1 MVSICL
7 RKFTGHSLGFFSFA
21 LAFFIIFCR
30 FHSGFFLSP
39 LPFSL
44 LLVNFAQVFSF
55 APAFCNKLLVIINF
69 FSNNELFVI
78 NMLKVYFLC
87 EFLLFMC
94 LNGKTLIWIR
104 TNFFTA
110 LQGFLLHFRV
120 EKFSPDL
127 NFPSIEKSA
136 VFYE

>member
-1 MVSICL
+1 
-7 RKFTGHSLGFFSFA
+7 
-21 LAFFIIFCR
+21 
-30 FHSGFFLSP
+30 
-39 LPFSL
+39 
-44 LLVNFAQVFSF
+44 
-55 APAFCNKLLVIINF
+55 
-69 FSNNELFVI
+69 
-78 NMLKVYFLC
+78 MLKVYFLC

-110 LQGFLLHFRV
+110 LQGFLLRFRV